1 MGIYNTTVVIIWLP
15 ILSMLCVVEDVSAVA
30 DRMSIVLTLLLT
42 MSTYKIVIADWIP
55 QKDYLT
61 FMDKYI
67 IAGFLLILFIAAWV
81 MLTAW
86 ISSDYPNTAAILDEW
101 ELRLMSVLGAGWAI
115 AHVYV
120 ACTWESWYK
129 PWTDLLHDENERLR
143 EIADGVNKERNEMEE
158 VKLLSCPEPPLP
170 DSED

>member
-61 FMDKYI
+61 LMDKYI
-67 IAGFLLILFIAAWV
+67 LCGFALILLIAIWV
-81 MLTAW
+81 GVAGVLIVSET
-86 ISSDYPNTAAILDEW
+86 ISVDTEAY
-101 ELRLMSVLGAGWAI
+101 R
-115 AHVYV
+115 
-120 ACTWESWYK
+120 
-129 PWTDLLHDENERLR
+129 
-143 EIADGVNKERNEMEE
+143 
-158 VKLLSCPEPPLP
+158 
-170 DSED
+170 